1 MQTSNQVSLFGAKD
15 LKMPEIQLVSAAP
28 ADKKERL
35 AWEKELLGLY
45 ISDHPAKEYQKYFEE
60 TGTLLKNIDSGMAGR
75 NINVGGVITKI
86 QKIITRSQQ
95 AMLFVTLEDMDT
107 KIEVLVFPK
116 ILESTGSIWEEGK
129 VILAGG
135 RLSDKDGQ
143 MKLLAEN
150 AKVISQKEVENFQRV
165 LATQKKNGDAP
176 KNNHRPPNAS
186 PSMIKDASSEEDCV
200 FSAKKLL
207 VEFPG
212 SFDKKILKDLAA
224 LLDRCQPG
232 ETRVYLKIGQN
243 KLETPYS
250 IKKTGNLLDRLN
262 SLVPNARIE
271 FL

>member
-1 MQTSNQVSLFGAKD
+1 
-15 LKMPEIQLVSAAP
+15 MPEIQLMTATP

-45 ISDHPAKEYQKYFEE
+45 ISDHPAKEYQSYFEK
-60 TGTLLKNIDSGMAGR
+60 TGTLLRNIDTSMNGR

-116 ILESTGSIWEEGK
+116 VLESNGSIWEEGK

-143 MKLLAEN
+143 MKLLAET
-150 AKVISQKEVENFQRV
+150 AKAVNQQEVENFQRV
-165 LATQKKNGDAP
+165 LATQRKNGNAP
-176 KNNHRPPNAS
+176 HAYPLPSAS
-186 PSMIKDASSEEDCV
+186 PSVIKDALAGEETLAKSE
-200 FSAKKLL
+200 KLL
-207 VEFPG
+207 ITFPAI
-212 SFDKKILKDLAA
+212 FDKNILKNLAGYFDKCEA
-224 LLDRCQPG
+224 G
-232 ETRVYLKIGQN
+232 TTKIYLRIGGN

-250 IKKTGNLLDRLN
+250 IKKTSDLLDRLN
-262 SLVPNARIE
+262 SLVPNAKIE
-271 FL
+271 VF